1 MTDPQA
7 KIGVV
12 DAGIGTWKAF
22 ITILEHLGVRA
33 EVTRAPELLGNF
45 SHLILPG
52 VGNFVSASSQLQEG
66 GWTGPLVSFAESGKP
81 FLGVCLGMQLLGS
94 QSAEGLGSGLGLI
107 EFEST
112 RLPSEGPYRVPNIG
126 WSSLAITENHN
137 LFENQASDAR
147 FYFSHSFGI
156 NGVHPNAIAKTL
168 HNSAFTSVIAKGNVA
183 GAQFHPEKS
192 QLHGINFLRNFVN
205 W

>member
-1 MTDPQA
+1 MTDSQA

-22 ITILEHLGVRA
+22 ISILEHLGVRA

-126 WSSLAITENHN
+126 WSSLAITKNHN
-137 LFENQASDAR
+137 LFENHASDAR

-168 HNSAFTSVIAKGNVA
+168 HNSPFTSVIAKGNVV

>member
-33 EVTRAPELLGNF
+33 EVAQAPESLDNF

-52 VGNFVSASSQLQEG
+52 VGNFVSASRQLQEG

-94 QSAEGLGSGLGLI
+94 QSAEGIGSGLGLI
-107 EFEST
+107 EFAST
-112 RLPSEGPYRVPNIG
+112 RLPSEGTYRVPNIG
-126 WSSLAITENHN
+126 WSTLAITKNHH
-137 LFENQASDAR
+137 LFENQSSDAR

-156 NGVHPNAIAKTL
+156 DGVHPNAIAKTF
-168 HNSAFTSVIAKGNVA
+168 HNSPFTSVIAKGNVA

-192 QLHGINFLRNFVN
+192 QLHGINFLRNFVS

>member
-33 EVTRAPELLGNF
+33 EVTRAPELLANF
-45 SHLILPG
+45 SHVILPG
-52 VGNFVSASSQLQEG
+52 VGNFISASSQLQEG

-81 FLGVCLGMQLLGS
+81 LLGVCLGMQLLGS

-126 WSSLAITENHN
+126 WSSLAITNSHY
-137 LFENQASDAR
+137 LFDNQASDAR

-156 NGVHPNAIAKTL
+156 SGEHHNAIATTL
-168 HNSAFTSVIAKGNVA
+168 HNSLFTSVIAKDNVA

-192 QLHGINFLRNFVN
+192 QLHGINFLRNFVSG
-205 W
+205 